1 MPKILVVEDDID
13 LNNLIR
19 TVLESKGHTVFSS
32 KNGREALDALDSA
45 NIELII
51 SDIMM
56 PQMDGWALL
65 NDVRQANMKMTVLHG
80 DIAEPDGRKPSG
92 RRPEESV

>member
-1 MPKILVVEDDID
+1 MNQRGDNMPKILVVEDDID

-56 PQMDGWALL
+56 PQMDGFK
-65 NDVRQANMKMTVLHG
+65 VRQTLN
-80 DIAEPDGRKPSG
+80 E
-92 RRPEESV
+92 